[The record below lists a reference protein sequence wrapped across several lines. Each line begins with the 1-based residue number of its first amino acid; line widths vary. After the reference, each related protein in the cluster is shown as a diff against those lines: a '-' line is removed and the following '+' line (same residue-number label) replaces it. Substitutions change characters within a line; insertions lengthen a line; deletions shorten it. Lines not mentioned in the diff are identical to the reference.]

1 MRIVASDG
9 HSHAAEGQ
17 TSTNLFFSKP
27 GEEGE
32 EVGLSK
38 LLHKGEKVEYMDE
51 RLYQTLWVMHSSVY
65 VNSSAG
71 YQTCVDGIDS

>member
-51 RLYQTLWVMHSSVY
+51 ILYQTLWVMGY